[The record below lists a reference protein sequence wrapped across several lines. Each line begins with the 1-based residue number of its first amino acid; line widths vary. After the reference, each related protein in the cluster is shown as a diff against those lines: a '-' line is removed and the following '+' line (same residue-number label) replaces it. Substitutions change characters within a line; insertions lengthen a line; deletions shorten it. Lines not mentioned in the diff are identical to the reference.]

1 MCHVCASAC
10 RGELPQGGVVSP
22 LKSLVLVIGRAHLE
36 GLLFLLDSRKKDTLV
51 GRGHERGLRNQT
63 AQFLR
68 FALYVGGTALGGLY
82 IKPRASIQ

>member
-36 GLLFLLDSRKKDTLV
+36 GLLFLLDSRKKGHA
-51 GRGHERGLRNQT
+51 GR
-63 AQFLR
+63 
-68 FALYVGGTALGGLY
+68 
-82 IKPRASIQ
+82 KWPRARAQKSNSSISQVCAVCGRDGIGRTLYQAKS